1 MKPLFALLC
10 AFIFLAFSFKS
21 TVPPGDDAQ
30 EFAEKSV
37 LGWADKTFEFY
48 DGARFE
54 NFHEIPSQE
63 QFIIE
68 TKIATLQ
75 EFMLDKEA
83 AFKSPENKK
92 TKTEFDLG
100 QNKLSKKI
108 DSLTTCLNNV
118 DPNAKNYEIHFWA
131 NIMVSNA
138 VTVYYQHLLKLDSKF
153 NIMSTKITGKIGTQ
167 PDGVKILYRKTAT
180 IKSK

>member
-1 MKPLFALLC
+1 MKRFFILACSILFIAA
-10 AFIFLAFSFKS
+10 AFK
-21 TVPPGDDAQ
+21 VPANEAE

-37 LGWADKTFEFY
+37 LDWADKTFEFY

-75 EFMLDKEA
+75 EFMIDKEA
-83 AFKSPENKK
+83 AFNSPTNKK

-100 QNKLSKKI
+100 QAKLSRKV
-108 DSLTTCLNNV
+108 DSLTILLNQV

-153 NIMSTKITGKIGTQ
+153 NIMSTKITGKVGTQ